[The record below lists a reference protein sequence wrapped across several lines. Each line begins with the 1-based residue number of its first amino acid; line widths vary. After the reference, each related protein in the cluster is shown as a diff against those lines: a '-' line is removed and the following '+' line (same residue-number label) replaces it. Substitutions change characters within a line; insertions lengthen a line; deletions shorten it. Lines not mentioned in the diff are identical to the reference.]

1 MTRYHTN
8 KTSIETA
15 AAAENRRTK
24 RGRLPK
30 QPAEWAQGGTRAAP
44 SLASH
49 PTRSAGLVGWALAV
63 AVLFGL
69 TLADVRGDTIHVPR
83 DYPTIQAG
91 IDAAKDGDTVLVAD
105 GVYTGEGNHNLSFN
119 GKAITVRSE
128 NGPDNCIIDCER
140 EGWSRG
146 FYLQSCDTESV
157 VKGFTITRANS
168 SGIYCC
174 DSSPTITNCT
184 ITGNTAGYY
193 GGGIYC
199 YNSDPT
205 ITDCTIT
212 GNTAG
217 YYGGG
222 IYCYRSDPTITN
234 CAITEN
240 TAHFG
245 GGIYCYYNTSPTII
259 NCTITGN
266 TASRGGGIYCYY
278 NTSPTIVNCT
288 IDGNTAEYEGGGIY
302 CHSESNPTITNC
314 RIMGNTAS
322 RGGSIYCF
330 RHSDTTITDCT
341 ITENTAEYGGGIYC
355 SVSYSTI
362 TNCRITGNT
371 ASRGGG
377 GIYCFCRSDL
387 TITNCTI
394 TGNTAVD
401 GGGGIYCYDNSDP
414 TITNCILWDDTPDEI
429 CVDSSN
435 PVVTYSDVQ
444 GGWPGEG
451 NIDADPLWVTGPL
464 GDYYLS
470 QQQCGQPED
479 SPCLD
484 AGKGRA
490 KKHGLK
496 RKFTTC
502 TGGMKDKKKVDM
514 GYHYPRK

>member
-245 GGIYCYYNTSPTII
+245 GGI
-259 NCTITGN
+259 
-266 TASRGGGIYCYY
+266 
-278 NTSPTIVNCT
+278 
-288 IDGNTAEYEGGGIY
+288 
-302 CHSESNPTITNC
+302 
-314 RIMGNTAS
+314 
-322 RGGSIYCF
+322 
-330 RHSDTTITDCT
+330 
-341 ITENTAEYGGGIYC
+341 TENTAEYGGGIYC